1 MNREFAKLGEEQRKQ
16 LLQMQR
22 CRKHVQGTGRSRG
35 KLDQEGN
42 RVDLGRGLKAR
53 GVVVLAELLA
63 RAGQRG

>member
-22 CRKHVQGTGRSRG
+22 CRKHVQGTGRSSG

-42 RVDLGRGLKAR
+42 RVGLCRGLKAR
-53 GVVVLAELLA
+53 GACVLAKLLA
-63 RAGQRG
+63 RASQCG